1 MPGPHRVDGIAA
13 GALLTDAKAMAW
25 FWIGPHSE
33 YEGLLSKL
41 QGAVL
46 TMEGR

>member
-1 MPGPHRVDGIAA
+1 MDWRAVGD
-13 GALLTDAKAMAW
+13 LKAMVW

-41 QGAVL
+41 
-46 TMEGR
+46 